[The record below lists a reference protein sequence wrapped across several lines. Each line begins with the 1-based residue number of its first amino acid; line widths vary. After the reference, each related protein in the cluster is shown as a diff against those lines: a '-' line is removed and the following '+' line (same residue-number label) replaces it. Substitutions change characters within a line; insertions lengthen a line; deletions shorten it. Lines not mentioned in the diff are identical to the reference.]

1 MKKNKNICI
10 IGSVFTGG
18 IILGYT
24 AAKLIDKIDK
34 TKLKNNFNKCIETID
49 DKATDIIAKLIGLDS
64 FILKDLDE
72 CNDPMFIEFYDDD
85 FEE

>member
-34 TKLKNNFNKCIETID
+34 TKLKNNFNKCYLLS
-49 DKATDIIAKLIGLDS
+49 ARLLLG
-64 FILKDLDE
+64 
-72 CNDPMFIEFYDDD
+72 
-85 FEE
+85 